1 MKKMVSGIVVAL
13 FICISVIA
21 SSQSAHADEGKL
33 VGTIS
38 KIEMAADNK
47 SATVVL
53 RDIKTEEEV
62 AVIVTDELTIDKM
75 KDKRIV
81 EGDEIRCKYEK
92 EGGKNT
98 SKLFKKTA
106 GC

>member
-1 MKKMVSGIVVAL
+1 MV
-13 FICISVIA
+13 
-21 SSQSAHADEGKL
+21 
-33 VGTIS
+33 
-38 KIEMAADNK
+38 
-47 SATVVL
+47 
-53 RDIKTEEEV
+53 
-62 AVIVTDELTIDKM
+62 VTDELTIDKM

-92 EGGKNT
+92 EDGKNT